1 MYRCNCRISVISLA
15 PFYQPSL
22 LEDSVIIN
30 KVVKLYRKLFN
41 GNSDE
46 LENTE
51 SDNMHNQAPPQA
63 QKPAITDN
71 VNDSNNQNAGRSL
84 ARVKAIEESREIC
97 KQFDNAIAR
106 DEHNVS
112 RKLLS
117 PNAVRVLHRLQDKG
131 YDAYLVGG
139 CIRDILMGLKPKD
152 FDVATNATPE
162 QIKACFNNCRLIG
175 RRFRL
180 AHVMFGREVI
190 EVATFRG
197 HHQAVAPTEKG
208 TKIDDKK
215 SKASLAAQS
224 TEGQLLRDN
233 VYGTIEEDAQRRD
246 FTINALYYN
255 VKGFY
260 IRDFAN
266 GIDAIKAKR
275 IELIGDP
282 ESRYREDPVRMLRA
296 IRFATKLD
304 MTIEEKTEQPIYEL
318 GNLLGNIP
326 PARLFEESMKLTL
339 AGKAE
344 ANYLM
349 MRKYDLFRHMFPVPY
364 EVLDQDPDCYA
375 ERLVRQMFINTDTR
389 INSKKRVTP
398 AYIHAALLW
407 YVVEKETKF
416 QIEENGLTPY
426 DAGYIAMTE
435 VLARH
440 CRSISLPKRFSTV
453 SRDIWQLQHRLV
465 RRSGKRAFRLM
476 EHPKFRAGYDF
487 LLLRGEIEGG
497 EAASLAQWW
506 TDFQNAD
513 ETTRQQ
519 MANEL
524 NGPHGKRP
532 APIRHKNRTSGSGSG
547 RNSSNNGDT
556 STGERKRRPRRNN
569 RSNRRNTD
577 NSAASGN
584 ATKSKDSSQ
593 GQAT

>member
-1 MYRCNCRISVISLA
+1 MHKQAPQNAQQPVIKSHA
-15 PFYQPSL
+15 N
-22 LEDSVIIN
+22 D
-30 KVVKLYRKLFN
+30 
-41 GNSDE
+41 
-46 LENTE
+46 
-51 SDNMHNQAPPQA
+51 SDN
-63 QKPAITDN
+63 K
-71 VNDSNNQNAGRSL
+71 NAGQSHVR
-84 ARVKAIEESREIC
+84 AKAIEESREIC

-106 DEHNVS
+106 DQHNVS

-117 PNAVRVLHRLQDKG
+117 PNAIKVLRQLQDKG

-197 HHQAVAPTEKG
+197 HHQAIAKDEKSQA
-208 TKIDDKK
+208 KDEKP
-215 SKASLAAQS
+215 SKTSLAAQS

-255 VKGFY
+255 LKGFY

-375 ERLVRQMFINTDTR
+375 ERLVQQMFINTDTR

-407 YVVEKETKF
+407 YVVEKETKI

-426 DAGYIAMTE
+426 DAGYIAMSE
-435 VLARH
+435 VLSRH

-453 SRDIWQLQHRLV
+453 SRDIWQLQHRLA

-487 LLLRGEIEGG
+487 LLLRGDIEGG
-497 EAASLAQWW
+497 EVATLAKWW
-506 TDFQNAD
+506 TDFQHAD
-513 ETTRQQ
+513 EPTRQQ

-524 NGPHGKRP
+524 NGPHSKRP
-532 APIRHKNRTSGSGSG
+532 APVRHKNLSSDSGAD
-547 RNSSNNGDT
+547 SNNTGENN
-556 STGERKRRPRRNN
+556 TGERKRRPRRNN
-569 RSNRRNTD
+569 RSNRRNSDSRNTD
-577 NSAASGN
+577 NRSAN
-584 ATKSKDSSQ
+584 KNTNDNSQ
-593 GQAT
+593 GQTT